1 MSSAGITSY
10 NRTSGPFR
18 RTSRMTSECLVT
30 RGGSATKFATGVRC
44 RPFSLDHLASF
55 VSVGPVSFTTVKDAT
70 QEPLAARAACWLAIC
85 SFIFCC
91 ISLGVGCA
99 LWVATIQV

>member
-1 MSSAGITSY
+1 MPLFGLGQAEMLIALCPMAPTSP
-10 NRTSGPFR
+10 SG
-18 RTSRMTSECLVT
+18 
-30 RGGSATKFATGVRC
+30 
-44 RPFSLDHLASF
+44 
-55 VSVGPVSFTTVKDAT
+55 TVWNKKIAELEVAT

-99 LWVATIQV
+99 IWVATIQV